1 MKNFI
6 IKNWKTSL
14 AGFAGL
20 VTTFL
25 KSKGIIDEETFT
37 LILGLIATIGLLLA
51 KDGDQTGKAE

>member
-20 VTTFL
+20 IATYL
-25 KSKGIIDEETFT
+25 KAKQIVDEETFT
-37 LILGLIATIGLLLA
+37 LILGLIATIGLLFA

>member
-14 AGFAGL
+14 AGFCVLIA
-20 VTTFL
+20 TFL
-25 KSKGIIDEETFT
+25 KAKGIVDEETFT
-37 LILGLIATIGLLLA
+37 LILGLIAFVGLILS